1 MEEMHP
7 LELFLMIGEREV
19 RIRQLEKEVARY
31 KQEAEDG
38 RLELARINDS
48 IRDRSLGP
56 KGEGCGR
63 GVVVPIRPDESSSG
77 DDQVRKNPEQIPG
90 VPHITLSEL
99 V

>member
-1 MEEMHP
+1 MEEIHL

-19 RIRQLEKEVARY
+19 RIRQLEKELTKVR
-31 KQEAEDG
+31 QEAENG
-38 RLELARINDS
+38 RLELARVNDS
-48 IRDRSLGP
+48 IRDRSLGL

-63 GVVVPIRPDESSSG
+63 GVVVPIRSNESSSG
-77 DDQVRKNPEQIPG
+77 DDQVRENTEQIPG